1 MHHVFVYG
9 TLKKGFP
16 NHDSVGMGQY
26 RCLGRFRTMQAY
38 PLVVGG
44 QWCSPCLINEPG
56 DGHRVEG
63 ETYLVDQEGLDNL
76 DRLESVGRSDG
87 YERIRIE
94 IVAQAGGKPLSAWAY
109 LKERARI
116 SPIHSEALTSY
127 ELTAEYPRYIPKW
140 ERP

>member
-9 TLKKGFP
+9 TLKRGFP
-16 NHDSVGMGQY
+16 NYDNIGMGQY
-26 RCLGRFRTMQAY
+26 RYLGPFVTLQMY

-44 QWCSPCLINEPG
+44 PWNSPCLINEPG

-63 ETYLVDQEGLDNL
+63 EVYVVNQEGIEVL
-76 DRLESVGRSDG
+76 DRLENVGRVDG
-87 YERIRIE
+87 YERLRIE
-94 IVAQAGGKPLSAWAY
+94 VAGEGAGEPLSAWAY

-116 SPIHSEALTSY
+116 GPIHSEALSNY
-127 ELTAEYPRYIPKW
+127 ELVANYPRYIPKW